1 MSSSPVQVDPSPFD
15 LGGETRAAAL
25 CLHGL
30 TGTPYEVRPLG
41 EAMAASGI
49 RAVGPWN
56 PGHDTTPEDLAGTTY
71 EQWVEAAREHFR
83 KLRERHER
91 VFIVGMSM
99 GGLLALTLA
108 AEEEV
113 DALVVVGTPLR
124 LSWPITLSVPLLKYL
139 RPFLEKSGGSD
150 IRDDAAR
157 ARHPGYK
164 QMPLASVHELLHLQR
179 RVQHGLKRVSAP
191 ILVAHGALDKTANP
205 ANAREIFD
213 CVSSAVKEISILEA
227 SGHVCPVDID
237 GPTLAAA
244 TAEFLT
250 RFV

>member
-1 MSSSPVQVDPSPFD
+1 VSSSPVKADPSPFD
-15 LGGETRAAAL
+15 FGGETRAAAL

-41 EAMAASGI
+41 EALAASGI

-56 PGHDTTPEDLAGTTY
+56 PGHDSTPADLAATTHG
-71 EQWVEAAREHFR
+71 QWVEAAREHFR
-83 KLRERHER
+83 KLRARHER

-113 DALVVVGTPLR
+113 DGLVVVGTPLR
-124 LSWPITLSVPLLKYL
+124 LSRSVSLSVPLVKHV
-139 RPFLEKSGGSD
+139 RPFLQKSGGSD

-157 ARHPGYK
+157 ARHPGYN

-179 RVQHGLKRVSAP
+179 RVKSGLERVSAP
-191 ILVAHGALDKTANP
+191 ILVAHGALDRTANP
-205 ANAREIFD
+205 ANAQEIFD
-213 CVSSAVKEISILEA
+213 CVSSAVKELSILEA
-227 SGHVCPVDID
+227 SGHVCPVDFD
-237 GPTLAAA
+237 GPALASA